1 MWWLFIDPEDA
12 GPILIILLIVIA
24 LMFGVNYCVSEHK
37 EEPKQPAPIEK
48 NIPKWDTI
56 SNNDSIIVLKIHRQ

>member
-1 MWWLFIDPEDA
+1 MWWYFIDPEDA
-12 GPILIILLIVIA
+12 GPILVILLIVIA

-37 EEPKQPAPIEK
+37 EEPKPPAPIEK
-48 NIPKWDTI
+48 SIPKWDTI